1 MKVSFGLDYTE
12 QKRGK
17 TQSVEWD
24 SRTAVNPHMLFVG
37 MSGAG
42 KTFNLKKLIRSL
54 TDTVELDRDL
64 RVHVFDVHGDIDIE
78 GASSVMFSQ
87 QSNYGF
93 NPLRV
98 NPDPHF
104 GGPERQVQGFIETIN
119 KVMRQ
124 LGGKQEACLRNILMD
139 LYAAHGFDQKRPE
152 TWRIDEDESKQGR
165 FGNNPERLYLDI
177 PRHEK
182 DKAKQVANVQWDREL
197 YCWWIAPDEYTGA
210 ITHWPVKRTGRK
222 QPSIQDALT
231 YAKRI
236 LAQSFMG
243 ADEEAIVNLQIF
255 NRATQG
261 YQRKVLEAMKRGEQL
276 AEDDAILAD
285 LEKKKGAAVDS
296 FTRYVESIKS
306 GRELET
312 LMKYDSTDVLK
323 SVVDRLENIAG
334 MRIYNEDPPPFDPQ
348 NPVWRY
354 LFNALTL
361 PGRKLAGLVR
371 MEEIFLRAIERGEQE
386 DVVEVIVLD
395 EAHIYGDEEG
405 SILDKIAKEGREF
418 GLMLVCAS
426 QSPVDFTDGFI
437 TSCGT
442 KVVLGIDESYY
453 RQSATKMRVTED
465 ALSWIRLQKTLLVQ
479 VKQKGDA
486 KNDWKYT
493 LIANG

>member
-1 MKVSFGLDYTE
+1 MKARLGLDFSE
-12 QKRGK
+12 QKKGK
-17 TQSVEWD
+17 TQYVEWD

-42 KTFNLKKLIRSL
+42 KTHNLKKLIRSMV
-54 TDTVELDRDL
+54 DSVALDRDL

-78 GASSVMFSQ
+78 DASTVMFSQ
-87 QSNYGF
+87 QTNYGF

-104 GGPERQVQGFIETIN
+104 GGPERQIQGLIETLN

-139 LYAAHGFDQKRPE
+139 LYTAYGFDQKRAE
-152 TWRIDEDESKQGR
+152 TWRIDEEESTR

-177 PRHEK
+177 PRWEK
-182 DKAKQVANVQWDREL
+182 DKAKGVANVRWDGDL
-197 YCWWIAPDEYTGA
+197 TCWWLAPEEYTGA
-210 ITHWPVKRTGRK
+210 ITRWPIKRLGRK

-236 LAQSFMG
+236 LVQSWMG
-243 ADEEAIVNLQIF
+243 SDEEAITHLEIF
-255 NRATQG
+255 NRAAQG
-261 YQRKVLEAMKRGEQL
+261 YQKKVLDAMKRGEQL
-276 AEDDAILAD
+276 AEDEALLAD
-285 LEKKKGAAVDS
+285 LEKKRQAATD
-296 FTRYVESIKS
+296 TYAAALASIKT
-306 GRELET
+306 GRELDT
-312 LMKYDSTDVLK
+312 VMKYDSTDVLK
-323 SVVDRLENIAG
+323 SVVDRLENLAG
-334 MRIYNEDPPPFDPQ
+334 MRVYNEDPPPFDPQ
-348 NPVWRY
+348 SPVWRY
-354 LFNALTL
+354 KFNALSL
-361 PGRKLAGLVR
+361 PGRKLAGLTR
-371 MEEIFLRAIERGEQE
+371 MEEIFLRAIERGEQD

-405 SILDKIAKEGREF
+405 SILDKIAKEGRKF

-437 TSCGT
+437 TSCAT
-442 KVVLGIDESYY
+442 KIVLGIDESYF
-453 RQSATKMRVTED
+453 RQSATKMRVTEE
-465 ALSWIRLQKTLLVQ
+465 ALQWIRPQKSMLVQ

-493 LIANG
+493 VIVNG

>member
-1 MKVSFGLDYTE
+1 MKARFGVDFYEHRKGNT
-12 QKRGK
+12 RW
-17 TQSVEWD
+17 VEWD
-24 SRTAVNPHMLFVG
+24 SRAAVNPHVMLLG

-42 KTFNLKKLIRSL
+42 KTHNLKKLIKSL
-54 TDTVELDRDL
+54 TGSVELDRDL
-64 RVHVFDVHGDIDIE
+64 RVHVFDVHGDIEIE
-78 GASSVMFSQ
+78 GASTVMFSQ

-104 GGPERQVQGFIETIN
+104 GGPERQTQGFIETVN

-139 LYAAHGFDQKRPE
+139 LYCQFGFDQRRAD
-152 TWRIDEDESKQGR
+152 TWRIEEEGQTR
-165 FGNNPERLYLDI
+165 FGDNPERLYLDI
-177 PRHEK
+177 PRWEK
-182 DKAKQVANVQWDREL
+182 DKAKSVANVRWEPSL
-197 YCWWIAPDEYTGA
+197 SCWWIAPEEYAGA
-210 ITHWPVKRTGRK
+210 ITRWPIKRTGRK

-236 LAQSFMG
+236 LAQSWMG
-243 ADEEAIVNLQIF
+243 ADEEAITQLESF
-255 NRATQG
+255 NRATQA
-261 YQRKVLEAMKRGEQL
+261 YQRKVLDAMKRGEQL
-276 AEDDAILAD
+276 AEDDAIHAE
-285 LEKKKGAAVDS
+285 LEKKRGSAIEAYTK
-296 FTRYVESIKS
+296 YVEAIKT

-312 LMKYDSTDVLK
+312 VMKYDSTDVLK

-334 MRIYNEDPPPFDPQ
+334 MRIYNEEPPPFDPQ

-354 LFNALTL
+354 KFNALSL

-371 MEEIFLRAIERGEQE
+371 MEEIFLRAIERGEQD

-405 SILDKIAKEGREF
+405 SILDKIAKEGRKF

-426 QSPVDFTDGFI
+426 QSPIDFTDGFI

-453 RQSATKMRVTED
+453 RQSATKMRVTEE
-465 ALSWIRLQKTLLVQ
+465 ALQWIKLQKSMLVQ
-479 VKQKGDA
+479 IKQKGDS

-493 LIANG
+493 LIANE

>member
-1 MKVSFGLDYTE
+1 MKVRFGLDFNE
-12 QKRGK
+12 QRKNR
-17 TQSVEWD
+17 TQWVEWD
-24 SRTAVNPHMLFVG
+24 SRAAVNPHIMFAG

-42 KTFNLKKLIRSL
+42 KTHNLRKLIKSM

-64 RVHVFDVHGDIDIE
+64 RIHVFDVHGDIEID
-78 GASSVMFSQ
+78 GASTVMFSQ
-87 QSNYGF
+87 QANYGF

-104 GGPERQVQGFIETIN
+104 GGPERQAQGFIETVN

-139 LYAAHGFDQKRPE
+139 VYQQFGFDQRRAE
-152 TWRIDEDESKQGR
+152 TWRIEDEAEAA
-165 FGNNPERLYLDI
+165 FGGKPDRLYLDL
-177 PRHEK
+177 PRWEK
-182 DKAKQVANVQWDREL
+182 DKAKAVANVRWDPEL
-197 YCWWIAPDEYTGA
+197 TCWWIAPEEYTGA
-210 ITHWPVKRTGRK
+210 ITRWPVKRLGRK

-236 LAQSFMG
+236 LVQSWMG
-243 ADEEAIVNLQIF
+243 ADEEAITQLEAF
-255 NRATQG
+255 NRATQA
-261 YQRKVLEAMKRGEQL
+261 YQRKVHDAMKRGEQL
-276 AEDDAILAD
+276 AEDDAIHVE
-285 LEKKKGAAVDS
+285 LEKKSGAAIEA
-296 FTRYVESIKS
+296 FTKYVESIKT
-306 GRELET
+306 GRELESV
-312 LMKYDSTDVLK
+312 MKYESPDVLK

-334 MRIYNEDPPPFDPQ
+334 MRIYNEDPPPFDPL

-354 LFNALTL
+354 KFNALTL

-371 MEEIFLRAIERGEQE
+371 MEEIFLRAIERGEQD

-405 SILDKIAKEGREF
+405 SILDKIAKEGRKF

-442 KVVLGIDESYY
+442 KVVLGIDESLY
-453 RQSATKMRVTED
+453 RQSATKMRVTEE
-465 ALSWIRLQKTLLVQ
+465 ALQWIKLQKTILVQ
-479 VKQKGDA
+479 VKQKGES

-493 LIANG
+493 LIANE